1 MFDPKITKKKK
12 KKKTGFDLDSA
23 IADASNDATE
33 NSKPDKENM
42 EIDAA
47 APEDEESLDLE
58 NFGKKKRKKKKF
70 NLEELDAALPETK
83 KEVRSP
89 DHCLTINLILS
100 FKFVLTHVL
109 FYFRMLQ
116 NRKQKNRRSR
126 TLTCPWTS
134 RRI

>member
-33 NSKPDKENM
+33 NSKPDKENVDL
-42 EIDAA
+42 DAA

-83 KEVRSP
+83 KEVGSL
-89 DHCLTINLILS
+89 DHWAKQLI
-100 FKFVLTHVL
+100 
-109 FYFRMLQ
+109 
-116 NRKQKNRRSR
+116 
-126 TLTCPWTS
+126 
-134 RRI
+134 